1 LIGKSV
7 RLQGSFSHT
16 WDVWEKCL
24 TLMGKGKMD
33 LSKLITHELPLEE
46 WARGFEIIEQ
56 RRGLKV
62 VLVPA

>member
-1 LIGKSV
+1 
-7 RLQGSFSHT
+7 
-16 WDVWEKCL
+16 
-24 TLMGKGKMD
+24 MGKGKMD